1 MDVKLNSDGQA
12 WNEQSLPQGNEKQSV
27 EKLEPDAEKL
37 QGLSAIVT
45 EGYNI
50 DRNSLTYMQKGWDEC
65 KKLVSMLPDTKG
77 GRFENASNV
86 NIPIILNAAN
96 VFNARAYAAFFKAND
111 IVKCEVIGDDT
122 GLFEVQLGMDGKPAT
137 NPQDGKP
144 IITRVVAEAGAK
156 QKRAD
161 RISQHMSWQLTYQM
175 PHWIEDQDKLLT
187 LAPIYGCL
195 FKKIYY
201 NSYTK
206 QNCSELIMPQY
217 LTVHNETR
225 ELDTAPRITHSFGL
239 YPYEIQE
246 RIGAEYFDAF
256 DYSSDDSGEQHE
268 FLEQHL
274 RYDLDDDGYDEP
286 LIVTVHSE
294 SGTVVRVEKRYIDA
308 DVTKNKKGEIIKI
321 EPENFFVKFGFMPNP
336 TGGFYDIG
344 FGYLLF
350 QLNKAIN
357 TTTNQLID
365 AGTLGNSP
373 FFLLERGRM
382 KGGEVKVRPGFGL
395 FVKNDSRPLR
405 DSIYQMT
412 FNGPDSVL
420 FQLLGFLFEYARSLG
435 GMREVLEGGMRSDQ
449 TTGSTEMLIQE
460 GMNEYKAI
468 YKRIWRAMSHEY
480 KRLFDLNHRYLDDKE
495 YFKVLDNQEML
506 GKVDINRTDYN
517 SDDFDVRPV
526 ADAEYLTSA
535 QEKAQARTILE
546 LAGADMVDK
555 KVATRIALKVENIP
569 QQQIDELLNFEPSQ
583 LELQIQKEKQDLE
596 RAAVAAQDKEAQA
609 NILKEQ
615 NAKRKLDIEEAK
627 AIFEVDQ
634 TRAETFKTIAE
645 TDKIVEEAD
654 MNALEVITNRMSG
667 ENEQRVAEIEKG
679 SQPAAE

>member
-1 MDVKLNSDGQA
+1 MDVKLNAAGEAMD
-12 WNEQSLPQGNEKQSV
+12 EQGFKV
-27 EKLEPDAEKL
+27 EKLEPDDIDL
-37 QGLSAIVT
+37 QALAAVVT
-45 EGYNI
+45 EGYQI
-50 DRNSLTYMQKGWDEC
+50 DKASLSYMQKGWDEC
-65 KKLVSMLPDTKG
+65 KKLVSMLPESKA
-77 GRFENASNV
+77 GRFDGAANV

-96 VFNARAYAAFFKAND
+96 VFNARSYAAFFKSND
-111 IVKCEVIGDDT
+111 IVKCEVIGDDS
-122 GLFEVQLGMDGKPAT
+122 GLFEVTIGPDGKPVLGA
-137 NPQDGKP
+137 DGHVQKRE
-144 IITRVVAEAGAK
+144 IVAEGAK

-175 PHWIEDQDKLLT
+175 PHWIEDMDKLLT
-187 LAPIYGCL
+187 LDPIYGCL

-225 ELDTAPRITHSFGL
+225 DLATAPRITHSFGL

-246 RIGAEYFDAF
+246 RIGAEYFDEF
-256 DYSSDDSGEQHE
+256 SYSNDDSGEQHE

-274 RYDLDDDGYDEP
+274 RYDLDGDGYDEP

-294 SGTVVRVEKRYIDA
+294 TSAVVRVEKRYIDT
-308 DVTKNKKGEIIKI
+308 DITKNKKGEIIRI

-344 FGYLLF
+344 FGYMLY
-350 QLNKAIN
+350 QLNKVIN
-357 TTTNQLID
+357 TAVNQLVD

-395 FVKNDSRPLR
+395 FVNNDSRPLR

-420 FQLLGFLFEYARSLG
+420 FQLLGFLFEYARNLG

-449 TTGSTEMLIQE
+449 ATGAMEMQIQE
-460 GMNEYKAI
+460 GMNEFKAI
-468 YKRIWRAMSHEY
+468 HKRIWRSLSHEY
-480 KRLFDLNHRYLDDKE
+480 KRLFDLNHRYMDDKE
-495 YFKVLDNQEML
+495 YFKVLDVQDSMDR
-506 GKVDINRTDYN
+506 GKAEIMRQDYN

-535 QEKAQARTILE
+535 QKKSDADFCIQLAQNN
-546 LAGADMVDK
+546 MVNP
-555 KVATRIALKVENIP
+555 KVAAKKALESRNITN
-569 QQQIDELLNFEPSQ
+569 ITELLDFEPTNQ
-583 LELQIQKEKQDLE
+583 ELELQKQKQDLE
-596 RAAVAAQDKEAQA
+596 MAAVQAQDKEAQA

-627 AIFEVDQ
+627 ALFDIDK
-634 TRAETFKTIAE
+634 TRAETLDTLAQAQE
-645 TDKIVEEAD
+645 RTHEAD
-654 MNALEVITNRMSG
+654 LRT
-667 ENEQRVAEIEKG
+667 
-679 SQPAAE
+679 